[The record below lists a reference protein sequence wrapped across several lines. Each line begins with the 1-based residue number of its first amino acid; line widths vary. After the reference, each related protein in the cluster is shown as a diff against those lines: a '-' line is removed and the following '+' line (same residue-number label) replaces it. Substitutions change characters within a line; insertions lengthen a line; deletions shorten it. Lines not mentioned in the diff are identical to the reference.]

1 MVGTIVVGL
10 AAGPVA
16 AREYSNPEFWE
27 ALSVVPRQELFDCNV
42 EIWSEEFRSGCD
54 GERCGKRVWLFVE
67 DRRFGH
73 EAILLSRIIGRSS
86 RKAAPHPVE
95 LFTSENARGLGWNR
109 RIDLVLRTNVDGEV
123 VALQMTT
130 LSVFGD
136 ALNIGELSC
145 SGHPRALKLRER
157 GY

>member
-1 MVGTIVVGL
+1 MAGTIVVAL
-10 AAGPVA
+10 SAGPGA

-42 EIWSEEFRSGCD
+42 EIWSEELRSSCD
-54 GERCGKRVWLFVE
+54 GERCGKRVWFFVE

-86 RKAAPHPVE
+86 RKTATHPVE

-109 RIDLVLRTNVDGEV
+109 RMDLVLRTNVDGDL
-123 VALQMTT
+123 VALQITT

-136 ALNIGELSC
+136 VLNRRELSC